1 MFASINKRKTTAIL
15 MGLTL
20 SLSGSVFA
28 SPAQAT
34 DLDSRIAALEQ
45 EQQKLAD
52 ELATLKHQNS
62 QLKNQVKSQKSQ
74 LKGLN
79 KNLNA
84 HKDRIQFTGFGRLS
98 WDNDNLKGYNDRNDG
113 KRAYLD
119 LKAKF
124 HVNDKWNFNFESE
137 TNERYAKKVSSD
149 GATSYHFGRDDEDGT
164 IQRVWAEGK
173 IGAVEVDAGRR
184 WRGLGFQN
192 VLFGNES
199 DGVVLKTDIPKSKI
213 KASTFYLTPTDKG
226 YHFSIYGA
234 GVQGFVGHGLQINC
248 AFAKTNVGKHESL
261 GQDYWNPNKQI
272 TFSGINGQIYYMGMK
287 GGDFTNWLNGVG
299 ATTDTASISDGKS
312 ITYVKDVKMVGQ
324 GAFHNDYSDIKGV
337 TLDGSAVNINGKVS
351 SVTTTYPELPNT
363 VGTEGFVLSAMWNP
377 LKNIFFIGDYVRTN
391 ADNYDDVALG
401 ASGHDDSSRH
411 YSNKASKAIRLNYRW
426 SNIDNPGSFQLYAR
440 WYDYCMNA
448 NNLVGLFGDKEWS
461 AFQPGSKGW
470 AVGFK
475 YVPMKNMEWETFYV
489 GSTAHDT
496 KYGCWQNQYHR
507 NFLRTMVDYHF

>member
-1 MFASINKRKTTAIL
+1 MFTSINKRKTGAIL
-15 MGLTL
+15 MGLTF
-20 SLSGSVFA
+20 SLTGSVLA
-28 SPAQAT
+28 APQTTAA

-45 EQQKLAD
+45 QQQQLAA
-52 ELATLKHQNS
+52 ELAALKHQNS
-62 QLKNQVKSQKSQ
+62 QLKNQIKSQKSQ

-79 KNLNA
+79 KNLNT

-98 WDNDNLKGYNDRNDG
+98 WDNDNIQGYVDRNDG
-113 KRAYLD
+113 KRSYLD

-137 TNERYAKKVSSD
+137 TNERYAKKVSS
-149 GATSYHFGRDDEDGT
+149 GGELKYHFGRDDEDGT

-173 IGAVEVDAGRR
+173 VGAWEIDAGRR

-199 DGVVLKTDIPKSKI
+199 DGVIVKTDLPKTKV

-226 YHFSIYGA
+226 YNFSIYGA

-248 AFAKTNVGKHESL
+248 AFAKANVGKHDTL
-261 GQDYWNPNKQI
+261 GQDYWNQNK
-272 TFSGINGQIYYMGMK
+272 
-287 GGDFTNWLNGVG
+287 D
-299 ATTDTASISDGKS
+299 
-312 ITYVKDVKMVGQ
+312 
-324 GAFHNDYSDIKGV
+324 
-337 TLDGSAVNINGKVS
+337 DGS
-351 SVTTTYPELPNT
+351 YPELSNT
-363 VGTEGFVLSAMWNP
+363 VGSHGFVLSAMWNP

-391 ADNYDDVALG
+391 ADNYDDLEQGSRTHWDA
-401 ASGHDDSSRH
+401 SRH
-411 YSNKASKAIRLNYRW
+411 YDNKASKAIRLNYRW

-440 WYDYCMNA
+440 WFDYCMNA

-475 YVPMKNMEWETFYV
+475 YVPLKNLEWETFYV

>member
-1 MFASINKRKTTAIL
+1 MFTSINKRKTGAIL
-15 MGLTL
+15 MGLTF
-20 SLSGSVFA
+20 SLTGSVLA
-28 SPAQAT
+28 APQTTAA

-45 EQQKLAD
+45 QQQQLAA
-52 ELATLKHQNS
+52 ELAALKHQNS
-62 QLKNQVKSQKSQ
+62 QLKNQIKSQKSQ

-79 KNLNA
+79 KNLNT

-98 WDNDNLKGYNDRNDG
+98 WDNDNIQGYVDRNDG
-113 KRAYLD
+113 KRSYLD

-137 TNERYAKKVSSD
+137 TNEHYAKKVSS
-149 GATSYHFGRDDEDGT
+149 GGELKYHFGRDDEDGT

-173 IGAVEVDAGRR
+173 VGAWEIDAGRR

-199 DGVVLKTDIPKSKI
+199 DGVIVKTDLPKTKV

-226 YHFSIYGA
+226 YNFSIYGA

-248 AFAKTNVGKHESL
+248 AFAKANVGKHDTL
-261 GQDYWNPNKQI
+261 GQDYWNQK
-272 TFSGINGQIYYMGMK
+272 
-287 GGDFTNWLNGVG
+287 
-299 ATTDTASISDGKS
+299 
-312 ITYVKDVKMVGQ
+312 KD
-324 GAFHNDYSDIKGV
+324 
-337 TLDGSAVNINGKVS
+337 DGS
-351 SVTTTYPELPNT
+351 YPELSNT
-363 VGTEGFVLSAMWNP
+363 VGSHGFVLSAMWNP

-391 ADNYDDVALG
+391 ADNYDDLEQGSRTHWDA
-401 ASGHDDSSRH
+401 SRH
-411 YSNKASKAIRLNYRW
+411 YDNKASKAIRLNYRW

-440 WYDYCMNA
+440 WFDYCMNA

-475 YVPMKNMEWETFYV
+475 YVPLKNLEWETFYV

>member
-1 MFASINKRKTTAIL
+1 MFTSINKRKTGAIL
-15 MGLTL
+15 MGLTF
-20 SLSGSVFA
+20 SLTGSVLA
-28 SPAQAT
+28 APQTTAA

-45 EQQKLAD
+45 QQQQLAA
-52 ELATLKHQNS
+52 ELAALKHQNS
-62 QLKNQVKSQKSQ
+62 QLKNQIKSQKSQ

-79 KNLNA
+79 KNLNT

-98 WDNDNLKGYNDRNDG
+98 WDNDNIQGYVDRNDG
-113 KRAYLD
+113 KRSYLD

-137 TNERYAKKVSSD
+137 TNERYAKKVSS
-149 GATSYHFGRDDEDGT
+149 GGELKYHFGRDDEDGT

-173 IGAVEVDAGRR
+173 VGAWEIDAGRR

-199 DGVVLKTDIPKSKI
+199 DGVIVKTDLPKTKV

-226 YHFSIYGA
+226 YNFSIYGA

-248 AFAKTNVGKHESL
+248 AFAKANVGKHDTL
-261 GQDYWNPNKQI
+261 GQDYWNQK
-272 TFSGINGQIYYMGMK
+272 
-287 GGDFTNWLNGVG
+287 
-299 ATTDTASISDGKS
+299 
-312 ITYVKDVKMVGQ
+312 KD
-324 GAFHNDYSDIKGV
+324 
-337 TLDGSAVNINGKVS
+337 DGS
-351 SVTTTYPELPNT
+351 YPELSNT
-363 VGTEGFVLSAMWNP
+363 VGSHGFVLSAMWNP

-391 ADNYDDVALG
+391 ADNYDDLEQGSRTHWDA
-401 ASGHDDSSRH
+401 SRH
-411 YSNKASKAIRLNYRW
+411 YDNKASKAIRLNYRW

-440 WYDYCMNA
+440 WFDYCMNA

-475 YVPMKNMEWETFYV
+475 YVPLKNLEWETFYV

>member
-1 MFASINKRKTTAIL
+1 MFTSINKRKTTAIL

-20 SLSGSVFA
+20 SLTGSVLA
-28 SPAQAT
+28 APAT

-45 EQQKLAD
+45 EQQKLAE
-52 ELATLKHQNS
+52 ELAALKHQNS
-62 QLKNQVKSQKSQ
+62 QLKNQVKSQKTQ

-79 KNLNA
+79 KNLNT
-84 HKDRIQFTGFGRLS
+84 HKDRIQFTGFGRVS

-149 GATSYHFGRDDEDGT
+149 GATNYHFGRDDEDGT

-173 IGAVEVDAGRR
+173 IGALEVDAGRR

-192 VLFGNES
+192 VLLGNET
-199 DGVVLKTDIPKSKI
+199 DGVVLKASVPKSKI
-213 KASTFYLTPTDKG
+213 TASTFYLTPTDKG
-226 YHFSIYGA
+226 YNFSIYGA
-234 GVQGFVGHGLQINC
+234 GVQGVVGHGLQINC
-248 AFAKTNVGKHESL
+248 AFAKTNVGKHDSL
-261 GQDYWNPNKQI
+261 GQDYWNPQTKATI
-272 TFSGINGQIYYMGMK
+272 TSINGNIYYMGLN
-287 GGDFTNWLNGVG
+287 GGQFTNWFTGIDATKGQVVGNG
-299 ATTDTASISDGKS
+299 TFTNS
-312 ITYVKDVKMVGQ
+312 
-324 GAFHNDYSDIKGV
+324 YSDIKGV
-337 TLDGSAVNINGKVS
+337 SVDGSAVDLSGKV
-351 SVTTTYPELPNT
+351 TTSAVYPELPNT
-363 VGTEGFVLSAMWNP
+363 VGSEGFVLSAMWNP

-391 ADNYDDVALG
+391 ADNYDDLAQG
-401 ASGHDDSSRH
+401 SRTHWDGSRH

-475 YVPMKNMEWETFYV
+475 YVPLKNMEWETFYV

-507 NFLRTMVDYHF
+507 NFLRTMVDFHF